1 MLLDINVNNAEKEQR
16 GLEDLESFW
25 KEKEGRRSKPKFV
38 GFDVEFSHRK

>member
-16 GLEDLESFW
+16 GLEGLESFQ
-25 KEKEGRRSKPKFV
+25 EGREGERSKPKFV